1 MKKEFEILVEKSIEL
16 MENETLSN
24 YSEKITNDGR
34 IYLLKELNLN
44 LQNSFCWVNEI
55 YKNYIVFE
63 IEKKID
69 DLKNYHFAVNYSR
82 NRSGEFEF
90 SNYFE
95 VDRITNYVPMKN
107 YSVKKEEVSK
117 PFPNEHA
124 ARQTEPSQ
132 YDSFRRNHPK
142 GFPAGIDVI
151 FGLKTVNGK
160 TVSEIQTIRFKSD
173 KWTPEKAKEW
183 LKDHNFK
190 TNLEVASKPV
200 KKHIGYWIETDK
212 SFWNGVI

>member
-16 MENETLSN
+16 MENETLES
-24 YSEKITNDGR
+24 YTIK
-34 IYLLKELNLN
+34 LKNKAREYFNKNLPDN
-44 LQNSFCWVNEI
+44 EYYVNEI
-55 YKNYIVFE
+55 YKQHIIMCNSKNN
-63 IEKKID
+63 IEKYYAI
-69 DLKNYHFAVNYSR
+69 NYSR
-82 NRSGEFEF
+82 NESGEFEF

-95 VDRITNYVPMKN
+95 VDRVTNYIPMKN
-107 YSVKKEEVSK
+107 YSVTKEEVSK

-124 ARQTEPSQ
+124 ARQTEPGQ

-142 GFPAGIDVI
+142 GFPVGIDVI

-160 TVSEIQTIRFKSD
+160 TISEIQTIRFKSD